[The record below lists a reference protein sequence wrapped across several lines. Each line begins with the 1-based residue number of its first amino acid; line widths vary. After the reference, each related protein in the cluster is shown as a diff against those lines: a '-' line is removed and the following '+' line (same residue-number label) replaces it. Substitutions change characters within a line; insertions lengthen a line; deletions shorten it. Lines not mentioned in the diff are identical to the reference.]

1 MFKFAQPVIPS
12 TYFIPLRL
20 ILYFTILQYYNITIL
35 QYLLVL
41 RVGSNLVFL
50 LFQACKALDL
60 VDEPAA

>member
-20 ILYFTILQYYNITIL
+20 ILYFTILQYYNITIFVSIKGGL
-35 QYLLVL
+35 KFSIPPLP
-41 RVGSNLVFL
+41 G
-50 LFQACKALDL
+50 CKALDV